1 MSNITAIGVTK
12 RKNGPLK
19 VKFTE
24 NLAARLRRCTPVT
37 DFEIINFVELPCP
50 STKLQALEFIEKH
63 EKFQDEQVRFLVMT
77 KLLRYR
83 NKERSVIRRQ
93 HLTQTTVQDV
103 LNATNM

>member
-50 STKLQALEFIEKH
+50 STKLQALEFITKH